1 MEKSVFI
8 RFEMDESTNADL
20 AFEFDKGVIRLECI
34 YLKGKGGDFR
44 LYVSLPRP
52 ITEFPTPV
60 PVITSIQRKRR
71 DGITYREVYPDER
84 EQYLTITSLREALQV
99 LAERGTLADVYR
111 KAGEAM
117 LKRYESETADLR
129 KAIDAIPIYEIKP
142 VEELA

>member
-1 MEKSVFI
+1 
-8 RFEMDESTNADL
+8 
-20 AFEFDKGVIRLECI
+20 
-34 YLKGKGGDFR
+34 
-44 LYVSLPRP
+44 
-52 ITEFPTPV
+52 
-60 PVITSIQRKRR
+60 VITSIQRKRR